1 MPKYLSLQIL
11 RAFAVWLVVGNH
23 YMQMYFNYQ
32 AENIVSKFFVMRGGF
47 GVDLFFVLSGFVMFL
62 TSRRQNV
69 TGSSFFVK
77 RVMRIIPAY
86 WFYTTIFLLV
96 IALYPREFAYTD
108 YNLYSLI
115 ASYLLIPSENPSG
128 IGILPVLTPGWTLIF
143 EFTFYSI
150 LAACLLITQR
160 HAVALCF
167 AIILIAPIIMPDG
180 LTWSAVLG
188 SKQIGQFLFG
198 FIIGWYVHSPLA
210 TAIHARVSARIP
222 FGLLIFAASAV
233 LSGQL
238 LGYTLLHRTIG
249 ATMLVLAGIIIEQQM
264 DYSGAMAK
272 FLIRSGNYSYS
283 IYLCHV
289 QIIGIYLHYTG
300 RWLPWYLD
308 MAAIIA
314 IAITV
319 HFTAATSYRYIE
331 QGSYT
336 RAIKS
341 ALLNLSAKVQ
351 PPPESSTALAG
362 PSGNPK

>member
-23 YMQMYFNYQ
+23 YMQMYFNYS

-62 TSRRQNV
+62 TSQRPNV

-86 WFYTTIFLLV
+86 WFYTTLFLLI

-128 IGILPVLTPGWTLIF
+128 IGILPVLTPGWTLVF

-150 LAACLLITQR
+150 LAACLMVTR
-160 HAVALCF
+160 RYAVALCF
-167 AIILIAPIIMPDG
+167 AIILIAPLVIPDG
-180 LTWSAVLG
+180 LTWSSVLG
-188 SKQIGQFLFG
+188 SKQMWQFLFG
-198 FIIGWYVHSPLA
+198 FIIGWYIRSPLFTVVNNKIPA
-210 TAIHARVSARIP
+210 RTQVALLVMAAAAI
-222 FGLLIFAASAV
+222 

-238 LGYTLLHRTIG
+238 LGYTLIHRTVG
-249 ATMLVLAGIIIEQQM
+249 ATLLVLAGIVIEQRAE
-264 DYSGAMAK
+264 YSGALAQ

-289 QIIGIYLHYTG
+289 PVIGIYVHYTG
-300 RWLPWYLD
+300 KWLPWYLD

-314 IAITV
+314 IVTTV
-319 HFTAATSYRYIE
+319 HFTAAASYRYIE

-336 RAIKS
+336 KAIKTS
-341 ALLNLSAKVQ
+341 LLKISAKLQ
-351 PPPESSTALAG
+351 PPPKTDAAVAG
-362 PSGNPK
+362 TRGNLT